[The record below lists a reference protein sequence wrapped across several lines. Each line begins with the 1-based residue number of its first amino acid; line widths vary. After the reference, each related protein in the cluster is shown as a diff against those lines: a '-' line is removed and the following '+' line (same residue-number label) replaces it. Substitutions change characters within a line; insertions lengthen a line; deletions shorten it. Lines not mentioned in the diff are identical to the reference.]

1 MSVLLE
7 MALGWLLSREN
18 YRCVCPALYMV
29 MVSGRHPDLDR
40 RRGLATGN
48 ASESPGLGLRLE
60 DRVRGAFQR

>member
-18 YRCVCPALYMV
+18 YRCVCPALYMT

-40 RRGLATGN
+40 RTGL

-60 DRVRGAFQR
+60 DWVRGAFQR